1 MWFQFCAFSV
11 EVLLFSYEYLFI
23 LFSVFVVSLFS
34 CLFVV
39 IVAVCFICFVFCF
52 SVCIFFGFL
61 LWMYVFIFWDGDI
74 KKMRIKTW
82 VLKNTDKWHD
92 NSKILR
98 LKLFDFSVIHSYI
111 CFCFRKETIWYTF
124 SVGLS
129 FPSESLIILLEVP
142 VIKNLNSTGS
152 GS

>member
-11 EVLLFSYEYLFI
+11 EALLFSYEYLFI

-52 SVCIFFGFL
+52 SVCIFLAFCYECVL
-61 LWMYVFIFWDGDI
+61 IFWDGDI
-74 KKMRIKTW
+74 KKIRIRTW

-92 NSKILR
+92 NRKILR
-98 LKLFDFSVIHSYI
+98 LKLFNFSVIHSYI
-111 CFCFRKETIWYTF
+111 CFCFRKETIWYTV

-129 FPSESLIILLEVP
+129 FPSESLIILLEFP